1 MFGYSADEA
10 VGRSITIL
18 FPPDRMGEET
28 EILDRL
34 RRGEHIQHYETQRL
48 RKDGTQINVSISVS
62 PIKDRQGRII
72 GASKIARDI
81 TGRMKFEIER
91 EELLASERAAR
102 ADAERASRLK
112 DDFLATLSHEL
123 RTPLSAILG
132 WSQVLASGRATPADL
147 EQGLDAIQRNARAQ
161 TQLIE
166 DLLDMSRIISGKLTL
181 NVQWTDLASVVNA
194 AVDSVRPA
202 AEARGIRL
210 RKILDPR
217 AGPVTGDPTR
227 LQQIVWNLLSNA
239 LKFTP
244 KGGDVDVILARVNSH
259 LEITVRDTGIGISP
273 EFLPSGV

>member
-1 MFGYSADEA
+1 MFGYSADEV

-18 FPPDRMGEET
+18 FPPDRIGEET
-28 EILDRL
+28 QILDQL
-34 RRGEHIQHYETQRL
+34 RRGEHIQHYETLRV
-48 RKDGTQINVSISVS
+48 RKDGTPINVSISVS
-62 PIKDRQGRII
+62 PIKDGHGRII

-81 TGRMKFEIER
+81 TGRVKFETER

-132 WSQVLASGRATPADL
+132 WSQVLASGRATSADL

-166 DLLDMSRIISGKLTL
+166 DLLDMSRIISGKVTL
-181 NVQWTDLASVVNA
+181 DVQWTDLASVVNA

-202 AEARGIRL
+202 AEAKGIRL
-210 RKILDPR
+210 RKVLDPR
-217 AGPVTGDPTR
+217 GPGHRRSHAPATD
-227 LQQIVWNLLSNA
+227 
-239 LKFTP
+239 
-244 KGGDVDVILARVNSH
+244 RV
-259 LEITVRDTGIGISP
+259 EPAFQRA
-273 EFLPSGV
+273 